1 MLLPL
6 IIGVRQE
13 EGARNKHMKT
23 SNTNRLMVSILC
35 GIAFGGTAI
44 IANAEE
50 RYKGEIIKLW
60 PKDVA
65 SQDTKGMGTMKPG
78 RSEGSLR
85 LTDITQPYL
94 SYFPAPDQEAPVP
107 VVIVSPGGG
116 YSHIGGTTGR
126 YQIAEWLNDHG
137 ISAFVL
143 HYRIPKYRNR
153 AYNDIQRAV
162 RIVRSR
168 AAEWNI
174 DPERIGV
181 MGSSAGGHLSARVST
196 GYDTP
201 SYKAVDELDG
211 ASCKP
216 NFTVLLCPAY
226 MNKGKALA
234 KEFTVTDK
242 LSPTLIVTCKDDGFF
257 IGSEVYAKAL
267 EEAGAP
273 VRTHF
278 FEKGGH
284 GIKIR
289 GEKYPLSTWPE
300 LYLQWLRDITI
311 IE

>member
-35 GIAFGGTAI
+35 GISFWGTAI
-44 IANAEE
+44 IASAEE

-65 SQDTKGMGTMKPG
+65 SQDSKGMGTMKPG

-94 SYFPAPDQEAPVP
+94 SYFPAPAQEAPVP

-116 YSHIGGTTGR
+116 YNHIGGTTGR

-143 HYRIPKYRNR
+143 HYRLPKNR
-153 AYNDIQRAV
+153 RGAYEDIQRAV
-162 RIVRSR
+162 RMVRSR

>member
-1 MLLPL
+1 MRSRL
-6 IIGVRQE
+6 VK
-13 EGARNKHMKT
+13 AKKTNNKLMKT
-23 SNTNRLMVSILC
+23 SDTYRLIIFTLC
-35 GIAFGGTAI
+35 CISFLGTAI
-44 IANAEE
+44 IASAEE

-65 SQDTKGMGTMKPG
+65 SQDSKGMGTMKPG

-94 SYFPAPDQEAPVP
+94 SYFPAPGQEAPAP

-116 YSHIGGTTGR
+116 YMHIGSTTGR

-143 HYRIPKYRNR
+143 HYRLPKYRNR
-153 AYNDIQRAV
+153 AYQDIQRAV
-162 RIVRSR
+162 RMVRSR

-181 MGSSAGGHLSARVST
+181 MGTSAGGHLSARVST
-196 GYDTP
+196 GYDIP

-216 NFTVLLCPAY
+216 DFTVLLCPAY
-226 MNKGKALA
+226 MNKGKALRE
-234 KEFTVTDK
+234 EFTVTDK
-242 LSPTLIVTCKDDGFF
+242 LNPTLIVTCKDDGFF

-267 EEAGAP
+267 EEAGAS

-284 GIKIR
+284 GISIR
-289 GEKYPLSTWPE
+289 TEKYPLAAWPD
-300 LYLQWLRDITI
+300 LYLQWLRDIKI

>member
-1 MLLPL
+1 MKNTKQSNSR
-6 IIGVRQE
+6 RQNGLFK
-13 EGARNKHMKT
+13 GAHL
-23 SNTNRLMVSILC
+23 NTALSDRLMVLILC
-35 GIAFGGTAI
+35 GISFLGTAI
-44 IANAEE
+44 IASADV
-50 RYKGEIIKLW
+50 RYEGEVTMLR
-60 PKDVA
+60 PGDVA
-65 SQDTKGMGTMKPG
+65 SEDNVGMGTLNENG
-78 RSEGSLR
+78 GG

-94 SYFPAPDQEAPVP
+94 TYFPAPDQEAPVP

-116 YSHIGGTTGR
+116 YIHIGGATGR
-126 YQIAEWLNDHG
+126 SQIPEWLNEHG

-143 HYRIPKYRNR
+143 HYRLPKYRGR
-153 AYNDIQRAV
+153 AYNDIKQAV

-196 GYDTP
+196 DYDE
-201 SYKAVDELDG
+201 VDG
-211 ASCKP
+211 VSCKP
-216 NFTVLLCPAY
+216 DFTVLLCPAY

-234 KEFTVTDK
+234 KEFTLTDK

-278 FEKGGH
+278 FKKGGH

-289 GEKYPLSTWPE
+289 GEKYPLSTWPD
-300 LYLQWLRDITI
+300 LYLQWLRDIKMI
-311 IE
+311 D

>member
-1 MLLPL
+1 
-6 IIGVRQE
+6 
-13 EGARNKHMKT
+13 MKT
-23 SNTNRLMVSILC
+23 SDTYRLIISALC
-35 GIAFGGTAI
+35 GISFWGIAF
-44 IANAEE
+44 IASADE
-50 RYKGEIIKLW
+50 RYSGEIIKLW

-65 SQDTKGMGTMKPG
+65 SQDSKGMGTMKPG

-94 SYFPAPDQEAPVP
+94 SYFPAPAQEAPRP

-116 YSHIGGTTGR
+116 YMHIGSTTGR
-126 YQIAEWLNDHG
+126 YEIAEWLNDHG

-143 HYRIPKYRNR
+143 HYRLPQNR
-153 AYNDIQRAV
+153 KGAYQDIQRAV
-162 RIVRSR
+162 RMVRSR

-174 DPERIGV
+174 DPKRIGV
-181 MGSSAGGHLSARVST
+181 MGTSAGGHLSARVST
-196 GYDTP
+196 GYEIP
-201 SYKAVDELDG
+201 SYDAVDELDG

-226 MNKGKALA
+226 MNKEEGLSE
-234 KEFTVTDK
+234 EFSVTDE
-242 LSPTLIVTCKDDGFF
+242 LSPTLIITCKDDGFF

-278 FEKGGH
+278 FKKGGH
-284 GIKIR
+284 GISIR
-289 GEKYPLSTWPE
+289 EEKFPLSTWPD
-300 LYLQWLRDITI
+300 LYLQWLRDIKM

>member
-1 MLLPL
+1 
-6 IIGVRQE
+6 
-13 EGARNKHMKT
+13 MKT
-23 SNTNRLMVSILC
+23 SDTYRLILFTLC
-35 GIAFGGTAI
+35 GISFWGTAI
-44 IANAEE
+44 IASADE
-50 RYKGEIIKLW
+50 RYSGEIIKLW

-65 SQDTKGMGTMKPG
+65 SQDSKGMGTLKPG

-94 SYFPAPDQEAPVP
+94 SYFPAPAQEAPRP

-116 YSHIGGTTGR
+116 YMHIGSTTGR
-126 YQIAEWLNDHG
+126 YEIAEWLNDHG

-143 HYRIPKYRNR
+143 HYRLPKNR
-153 AYNDIQRAV
+153 RGAYEDIQRAV
-162 RIVRSR
+162 RMVRSR
-168 AAEWNI
+168 AVEWNI
-174 DPERIGV
+174 DRERIGV
-181 MGSSAGGHLSARVST
+181 MGTSAGGHLSARVST
-196 GYDTP
+196 GYEIP

-226 MNKGKALA
+226 MNKGEALSE
-234 KEFTVTDK
+234 EFTVTDE
-242 LSPTLIVTCKDDGFF
+242 LSPTLIITCKDDGFF

-284 GIKIR
+284 GISIR
-289 GEKYPLSTWPE
+289 EEKYPLSTWPD
-300 LYLQWLRDITI
+300 LYLQWLKDIKV

>member
-1 MLLPL
+1 
-6 IIGVRQE
+6 
-13 EGARNKHMKT
+13 MKT
-23 SNTNRLMVSILC
+23 SDTYRLILFALC
-35 GIAFGGTAI
+35 GISFWGTAI
-44 IANAEE
+44 IASADE
-50 RYKGEIIKLW
+50 RYSGEIIKLW

-65 SQDTKGMGTMKPG
+65 SQDSKGMGTMKPG
-78 RSEGSLR
+78 PRGDSLR

-94 SYFPAPDQEAPVP
+94 SYFPAPGREAPGP

-116 YSHIGGTTGR
+116 YMHIGSTAGR

-143 HYRIPKYRNR
+143 HYRLPKNR
-153 AYNDIQRAV
+153 RGAYEDIQRAV
-162 RIVRSR
+162 RMVRSR

-181 MGSSAGGHLSARVST
+181 MGTSAGGHLSARVST
-196 GYDTP
+196 GYENP

-226 MNKGKALA
+226 MNKGKGAELSE
-234 KEFTVTDK
+234 EFTVTDE
-242 LSPTLIVTCKDDGFF
+242 LSPTLIITCKDDGFF

-284 GIKIR
+284 GISIR
-289 GEKYPLSTWPE
+289 EEKYPLSTWPD
-300 LYLQWLRDITI
+300 LYLQWLRDIKI

>member
-1 MLLPL
+1 MQNTKQANPRGQNALFK
-6 IIGVRQE
+6 
-13 EGARNKHMKT
+13 GAYLKT
-23 SNTNRLMVSILC
+23 ALSDRLMVLIVC
-35 GIAFGGTAI
+35 GISFLGTAI
-44 IANAEE
+44 IASADE
-50 RYKGEIIKLW
+50 RYEGVVTMLW
-60 PKDVA
+60 PGHVA
-65 SQDTKGMGTMKPG
+65 SEDNVGMGTMANG
-78 RSEGSLR
+78 G
-85 LTDITQPYL
+85 LTNITEPYL
-94 SYFPAPDQEAPVP
+94 TYFPAPDQEAPVP

-116 YSHIGGTTGR
+116 YMHIGGTSGR
-126 YQIAEWLNDHG
+126 SQIAEWLNDHG

-143 HYRIPKYRNR
+143 HYRLPRSRNR
-153 AYNDIQRAV
+153 AYQDIQRAV

-196 GYDTP
+196 GYDIP

-216 NFTVLLCPAY
+216 DFTVLLCPAY
-226 MNKGKALA
+226 MNKGTALA
-234 KEFTVTDK
+234 KEFTLTDK

-267 EEAGAP
+267 EEAGAS

-284 GIKIR
+284 GISIR
-289 GEKYPLSTWPE
+289 EKKYPLSTWPD
-300 LYLQWLRDITI
+300 LYLQWLRDIKI
-311 IE
+311 ID

>member
-1 MLLPL
+1 VVF
-6 IIGVRQE
+6 GVRHK
-13 EGARNKHMKT
+13 EGTGNKHMKT
-23 SNTNRLMVSILC
+23 SNTNRLMGLILC
-35 GIAFGGTAI
+35 GIAFWSTAL
-44 IANAEE
+44 IANANDEQPG
-50 RYKGEIIKLW
+50 KLIMLW

-65 SQDTKGMGTMKPG
+65 SPDPKGMGTMKPG
-78 RSEGSLR
+78 RKGSLR

-94 SYFPAPDQEAPVP
+94 RYFPAPAGKKPRP

-116 YSHIGGTTGR
+116 YMHIGSNAGR
-126 YQIAEWLNDHG
+126 YQIAKWYNDHG

-143 HYRIPKYRNR
+143 HYRIPKHRNR
-153 AYNDIQRAV
+153 AYQDIQRAV

-181 MGSSAGGHLSARVST
+181 MGTSAGGHLSAWVST

-226 MNKGKALA
+226 LNKGKALA

-242 LSPTLIVTCKDDGFF
+242 LSPTLIITCKDDGFF
-257 IGSEVYAKAL
+257 YRK
-267 EEAGAP
+267 
-273 VRTHF
+273 
-278 FEKGGH
+278 
-284 GIKIR
+284 
-289 GEKYPLSTWPE
+289 
-300 LYLQWLRDITI
+300 
-311 IE
+311 

>member
-1 MLLPL
+1 
-6 IIGVRQE
+6 
-13 EGARNKHMKT
+13 MKT
-23 SNTNRLMVSILC
+23 SDTYRLIISALC
-35 GIAFGGTAI
+35 GISFWGIAF
-44 IANAEE
+44 IASADE
-50 RYKGEIIKLW
+50 RYSGEIIKLW

-65 SQDTKGMGTMKPG
+65 SQDSKGMGTMKPG

-94 SYFPAPDQEAPVP
+94 SYFPAPAQEAPRP

-116 YSHIGGTTGR
+116 YMHIGSTTGR
-126 YQIAEWLNDHG
+126 YEIAEWLNDHG

-143 HYRIPKYRNR
+143 HYRLPQNR
-153 AYNDIQRAV
+153 KGAYQDIQRAV
-162 RIVRSR
+162 RMVRSR

-174 DPERIGV
+174 DPKRIGV
-181 MGSSAGGHLSARVST
+181 MGTSAGGHLSARVST
-196 GYDTP
+196 GYEIP
-201 SYKAVDELDG
+201 SYDAVDELDG

-226 MNKGKALA
+226 MNKGETLSE
-234 KEFTVTDK
+234 EFTVTDE
-242 LSPTLIVTCKDDGFF
+242 LSPTLIITCKDDGFF

-278 FEKGGH
+278 FKKGGH
-284 GIKIR
+284 GISIR
-289 GEKYPLSTWPE
+289 EEKYPLSTWPD
-300 LYLQWLRDITI
+300 LYLQWLRDIKM

>member
-1 MLLPL
+1 MRSRL
-6 IIGVRQE
+6 VK
-13 EGARNKHMKT
+13 ANKTNNKPMKT
-23 SNTNRLMVSILC
+23 SDTYRLILFALC
-35 GIAFGGTAI
+35 GISFWGTAI
-44 IANAEE
+44 IASAEE
-50 RYKGEIIKLW
+50 RFKGEIIKLW
-60 PKDVA
+60 PNDVA
-65 SQDTKGMGTMKPG
+65 SQDSKGMGTMKPG

-94 SYFPAPDQEAPVP
+94 SYFPAPGQEAPVP

-116 YSHIGGTTGR
+116 YMHIGSTTGR

-143 HYRIPKYRNR
+143 HYRLPKNR
-153 AYNDIQRAV
+153 RGAYQDIQRAV
-162 RIVRSR
+162 RMVRSR

-181 MGSSAGGHLSARVST
+181 MGTSAGGHLSARVST
-196 GYDTP
+196 GYEIP
-201 SYKAVDELDG
+201 SYEAVDELDG

-226 MNKGKALA
+226 MNKGEALSE
-234 KEFTVTDK
+234 EFTVTDE
-242 LSPTLIVTCKDDGFF
+242 LSPTLIITCKDDGFF

-267 EEAGAP
+267 EEAGTP

-284 GIKIR
+284 GISIR
-289 GEKYPLSTWPE
+289 EEKYPLSTWPD
-300 LYLQWLRDITI
+300 LYLQWLRDIKM

>member
-1 MLLPL
+1 
-6 IIGVRQE
+6 
-13 EGARNKHMKT
+13 MKT
-23 SNTNRLMVSILC
+23 SDTYRLIISALC
-35 GIAFGGTAI
+35 GISFWGIAF
-44 IANAEE
+44 IASADE
-50 RYKGEIIKLW
+50 RYSGEIIKLW

-65 SQDTKGMGTMKPG
+65 SQDSKGMGTMKPG

-94 SYFPAPDQEAPVP
+94 SYFPAPAQEAPRP

-116 YSHIGGTTGR
+116 YMHIGSTTGR
-126 YQIAEWLNDHG
+126 YEIAEWLNDHG

-143 HYRIPKYRNR
+143 HYRLPQNR
-153 AYNDIQRAV
+153 KGAFQDIQRAV
-162 RIVRSR
+162 RMVRSR

-174 DPERIGV
+174 DPKRIGV
-181 MGSSAGGHLSARVST
+181 MGTSAGGHLSARVST
-196 GYDTP
+196 GYEIP
-201 SYKAVDELDG
+201 SYDAVDELDG

-226 MNKGKALA
+226 MNKEEGLSE
-234 KEFTVTDK
+234 EFSVTDE
-242 LSPTLIVTCKDDGFF
+242 LSPTLIITCKDDGFF

-278 FEKGGH
+278 FKKGGH
-284 GIKIR
+284 GISIR
-289 GEKYPLSTWPE
+289 EEKYPLSTWPD
-300 LYLQWLRDITI
+300 LYLQWLRDIKM

>member
-1 MLLPL
+1 MCSRF
-6 IIGVRQE
+6 VK
-13 EGARNKHMKT
+13 ARKTNNKLMKT
-23 SNTNRLMVSILC
+23 SDTYRLILFTLC
-35 GIAFGGTAI
+35 CISFWGTAI

-65 SQDTKGMGTMKPG
+65 SQDSKGMGTMKPG

-94 SYFPAPDQEAPVP
+94 SYFPAPAQEAPRP

-116 YSHIGGTTGR
+116 YMHIGSTAGR
-126 YQIAEWLNDHG
+126 YLIAEWLNDHG

-143 HYRIPKYRNR
+143 HYRIPKKRKE
-153 AYNDIQRAV
+153 AYQDIQRAV
-162 RIVRSR
+162 RMVRSR

-174 DPERIGV
+174 DQERIGV

-234 KEFTVTDK
+234 KEFTVTDT

-267 EEAGAP
+267 EEADAP